1 MEFINKINE
10 MAKIHKNIKIFL
22 DMDGTI
28 VENVFDLNRSFEKKV
43 DILRKGL

>member
-10 MAKIHKNIKIFL
+10 IIKANKKIKIFL

-28 VENVFDLNRSFEKKV
+28 VENIFDINKSFEKKV
-43 DILRKGL
+43 DT